1 MVCHLVCVCVCVP
14 AACSKGCSAA
24 VWGAAGGVWWRC
36 ASCGDI
42 STEGNTESSQL
53 SLENKLVFVCA
64 QGEGLEELEEA
75 ILAQAEQCDT
85 RGDPGGMVEGT
96 VIETKVDKG
105 LG

>member
-1 MVCHLVCVCVCVP
+1 MAVTQQLPLESTPVLLCV
-14 AACSKGCSAA
+14 
-24 VWGAAGGVWWRC
+24 
-36 ASCGDI
+36 
-42 STEGNTESSQL
+42 
-53 SLENKLVFVCA
+53 

>member
-1 MVCHLVCVCVCVP
+1 MCVGVP
-14 AACSKGCSAA
+14 AACSKGCTAA
-24 VWGAAGGVWWRC
+24 VWGAAGGVWWRR

-42 STEGNTESSQL
+42 SAEGSTRNSQL
-53 SLENKLVFVCA
+53 SLESILVFLCA